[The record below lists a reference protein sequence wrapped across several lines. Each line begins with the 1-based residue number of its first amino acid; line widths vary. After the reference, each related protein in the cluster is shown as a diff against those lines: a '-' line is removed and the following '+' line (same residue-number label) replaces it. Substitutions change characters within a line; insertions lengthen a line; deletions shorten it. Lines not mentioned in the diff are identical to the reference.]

1 LSLVRVTT
9 VNALCTFSTAIDA
22 GALPARFPD
31 PFDSRS
37 RHPLTQRAA
46 QEVQRTLVELP
57 AWRLD
62 APGGGKMFGVLV
74 VQTSSGD
81 IGYLRAFS
89 GMMQGQWAID
99 GWAPPV
105 FDEVAVRA
113 FWPAGEAALNA
124 MTRIRAAMRF
134 GSATLLSELDTARA
148 ERSNLLLSE
157 IQSHYRF
164 VNVRGEAR
172 SVRDLFAPS
181 LPPGGAGDC
190 AAPKL
195 LQQAITQGMRPIA
208 LAEFWWGAP
217 PRDGSRRSGHF
228 YPPCRGKCVPILT
241 HLLDGLDVA
250 WTAAPGAL
258 RVDAD
263 AMRVIH
269 EDASVVVIEKASGL
283 LSVPGRGA
291 ALSDSVL
298 TRVRERYPDADG
310 PLLVHR
316 LDLDTSGLLL
326 MARTHTAFV
335 ALQRQF
341 AARTVEKE
349 YVAVVDG
356 ALRADRG
363 MITLPLRVDPDDRPR
378 QVHDPVHGKA
388 AVTEWRRLS
397 GDAMR
402 TRVVFVPRTGRTHQL
417 RVHASHPLGLNAPI
431 VGDRL
436 YGRDGGTEERM
447 LLHAARLAFVH
458 PVSGERMT
466 VESPPE
472 F

>member
-1 LSLVRVTT
+1 VTT

-22 GALPARFPD
+22 AVLPARFPD
-31 PFDSRS
+31 PFDARS
-37 RHPLTQRAA
+37 LDRLTQRAA
-46 QEVQRTLVELP
+46 QEVQRTLAGLP

-74 VQTSSGD
+74 VQTSSGA

-89 GMMQGQWAID
+89 GMMQGQWTID

-105 FDEVAVRA
+105 FDEAAVRA
-113 FWPAGEAALNA
+113 FWPAGEAELNA
-124 MTRIRAAMRF
+124 MTEIRAAMRF
-134 GSATLLSELDTARA
+134 ASAKLLSELDTARA
-148 ERSNLLLSE
+148 ERSNTLLSE
-157 IQSHYRF
+157 IQAHYRF

-172 SVRDLFAPS
+172 TVRALFAPS

-195 LQQAITQGMRPIA
+195 LQHAIAQGMRPIA

-217 PRDGSRRSGHF
+217 PRDGSRRSGQF
-228 YPPCRGKCVPILT
+228 YPPCRGKCLPILT

-250 WTAAPGAL
+250 WSAAPGAR
-258 RVDAD
+258 RVEAE

-269 EDASVVVIEKASGL
+269 EDATVVVVEKASGL

-291 ALSDSVL
+291 ALRDSVL
-298 TRVRERYPDADG
+298 TRVRERYPDAEG

-326 MARTHTAFV
+326 IARTHAAFV
-335 ALQRQF
+335 SLQRQF
-341 AARTVEKE
+341 AARAVEKE

-356 ALRADRG
+356 TLRADRG
-363 MITLPLRVDPDDRPR
+363 VITLPLRVDPDDRPR
-378 QVHDPVHGKA
+378 QVHDPVHGKTA
-388 AVTEWRRLS
+388 ITEWHRLS
-397 GDAMR
+397 SDA
-402 TRVVFVPRTGRTHQL
+402 TRRRVLLVPRTGRTHQL

-431 VGDRL
+431 LGDRL

-447 LLHAARLAFVH
+447 LLHAARLTFVH